1 MTRELLQYLAVL
13 LVDFPDD
20 VKVDQEVTA
29 EGTVL
34 RLSVRREDVGKVI
47 GKQGR
52 TARALRNLVHAAAV
66 VRGERINVQFVDA

>member
-1 MTRELLQYLAVL
+1 MTRELLQYIAAQ

-20 VKVDQEVTA
+20 VKVEEEVTP

-34 RLSVRREDVGKVI
+34 RLHVRREDIGKVI

-52 TARALRNLVHAAAV
+52 TARALRNLVHAAAL
-66 VRGERINVQFVDA
+66 VRQERVNVQFVDA